1 MKYLVAEENLAL
13 VRAIGTPRTVL
24 DVGCGIGLNGA
35 VARRA
40 GAHVTGI
47 ETDERAAAAARER
60 LDEVLALDITDDAAV
75 RAALGL
81 PADDP
86 TLQVASGSGPRSA
99 AEAPTRRSAGAG
111 WMEARAPRPGPRS
124 AAPAPTP
131 GRRFDLILFADVL
144 EHVADPIAVL
154 RRLLGYLAEDGHVVV
169 SLPNVAAWTV
179 RLGLLAGRFDYRP
192 SGILDDSHLRF
203 FTRDSARRLLEGA
216 GLEVLRI
223 GQNPMLVR
231 AAKDLVVSAYG
242 LRQAAESPE
251 TFSPTAL
258 ADSLPYKLYRGV
270 VRPAEDVLAERAPG
284 LLAFQNVLVCRKPP
298 APRKLSLTVGMLTM
312 DEEESIAKM
321 IGEIREVAP
330 DAQIVCVDSSKDR
343 TPEIAKSLGARV
355 LRQIPARGHGPAME
369 RLMKTAAQTS
379 DLLIYLDCDFTYPT
393 KMIPVV
399 RALVEQEGHDVV
411 NCARTRTKPEAMPLP
426 NFLANRAFAAL
437 AHAMHGIPTCDVHSG
452 MRAYRT
458 SVIRAFDFDGE
469 GDALPI
475 DTLLFPA
482 KCGYRVV
489 EIPIDYNE
497 RVGTSKLRKLA
508 GTAWTFIRLARALP
522 VGTRGGA
529 RFEAR

>member
-13 VRAIGTPRTVL
+13 VRALGTPRTVL

-35 VARRA
+35 AARRR
-40 GAHVTGI
+40 GAVVTGI
-47 ETDERAAAAARER
+47 ETDAGAAAEARKR
-60 LDEVLALDITDDAAV
+60 LDEVLALDITDEAAM
-75 RAALGL
+75 RAGLG
-81 PADDP
+81 D
-86 TLQVASGSGPRSA
+86 
-99 AEAPTRRSAGAG
+99 
-111 WMEARAPRPGPRS
+111 
-124 AAPAPTP
+124 
-131 GRRFDLILFADVL
+131 RRFDLILLADVL
-144 EHVADPIAVL
+144 EHVADPLSVL
-154 RRLLGYLAEDGHVVV
+154 KRLLGHLAEDGHVIA

-203 FTRDSARRLLEGA
+203 FTRETARRLLEDA

-223 GQNPMLVR
+223 EQNPMLVR

-242 LRQAAESPE
+242 LRRAAESPE

-270 VRPAEDVLAERAPG
+270 VRPAEDVIAERAPG
-284 LLAFQNVLVCRKPP
+284 LFAFQNVLVARRPP
-298 APRKLSLTVGMLTM
+298 RPRKLSLTVGMLTM
-312 DEEESIAKM
+312 DEEESIERM
-321 IGEIREVAP
+321 IGEIRAVAP
-330 DAQIVCVDSSKDR
+330 DAKLLCVDSSRDR
-343 TPEIAKSLGARV
+343 TPEIARRLGARV
-355 LRQIPARGHGPAME
+355 LRQLPPRGHGPAME
-369 RLMKTAAQTS
+369 RLMKTAARDS
-379 DLLIYLDCDFTYPT
+379 ELLIYLDCDFTYPT
-393 KMIPVV
+393 RMIPVV
-399 RALVEQEGHDVV
+399 CELVEQGGHDVV
-411 NCARTRTKPEAMPLP
+411 NCARTRGKPAAMPLP
-426 NFLANRAFAAL
+426 NYLANRGFAAM

-489 EIPIDYNE
+489 EIPIEYDE

-508 GTAWTFIRLARALP
+508 GTVWTLVRLARALP

-529 RFEAR
+529 RFEVR